1 MTESR
6 PEATKCRKCGGTDFK
21 IYGDGSGYCLTCNDT
36 FVDFTKYGQHMAYA
50 PQQIAGEHTIE
61 QDRQSPPEQK
71 FPSKKVVAIAIVI
84 LLISLSLAYF
94 AIQQP
99 DTLPVSIQE
108 ISDLRGLEVLSEP
121 PCRYMSEEELAGML
135 NESAADWDMLN
146 ETRILYSLF
155 LLGPDEDLSEIYK
168 SIMTADISGYYNP
181 EEDEMVIIERQEVP
195 EAMEKLTLAH
205 EYTHALQDQH
215 FDIGTNFTDGYGWDQ
230 SLARMSLVEGDATLL
245 ELEFF
250 QRMPSDEQYAVFD
263 YALSP
268 EPSETN
274 YAVEQMQAFP
284 YINGYAFADTLHYV
298 SGWGKVNEAYS
309 DPPSTTEHIMH
320 PEKYLAGEMALDVQ
334 LSVQMPG
341 MTLCVNETLGEF
353 MVFTML
359 GFHLPEES
367 VASAAEGWGGDR
379 FHYYQGGEDFLCVWK
394 IAWDTEADCQEFA
407 VAFNTM
413 VTDMTPEERDVFTN
427 GYSGLVTDGSSATFF
442 RASDPALISAVLP
455 QCIG

>member
-1 MTESR
+1 MGESR
-6 PEATKCRKCGGTDFK
+6 PEAIKCRKCGGTDFK
-21 IYGDGSGYCLTCNDT
+21 IYGDGSGYCLTCDDSFADVT
-36 FVDFTKYGQHMAYA
+36 QYDKHMAYA
-50 PQQIAGEHTIE
+50 PQQIAGEHTTG
-61 QDRQSPPEQK
+61 QDRPFPPEQK
-71 FPSKKVVAIAIVI
+71 FPLKKVMAIAIVI

-99 DTLPVSIQE
+99 NALPVSIHE

-121 PCRYMSEEELAGML
+121 PCKYMSEEELAGMM
-135 NESAADWDMLN
+135 NESVADWDVLN

-155 LLGPDEDLSEIYK
+155 LLGPDEDLSEIYM
-168 SIMTADISGYYNP
+168 STMTTDFSGFYYP
-181 EEDEMVIIERQEVP
+181 EEDEMVIIERQEMP

-215 FDIGTNFTDGYGWDQ
+215 FDIGTNYTDGIGWDE
-230 SLARMSLVEGDATLL
+230 SLARRSLVEGDASLL
-245 ELEFF
+245 EFEFF
-250 QRMPSDEQYAVFD
+250 ESMPYDEQCAVFD
-263 YALSP
+263 YALSY

-274 YAVEQMQAFP
+274 YAVEQMLEFP
-284 YINGYAFADTLHYV
+284 YINGMAFVDKLHYV

-309 DPPSTTEHIMH
+309 DPPSTTEQIMH
-320 PEKYLAGEMALDVQ
+320 PEKYLAGERALDVR

-341 MTLCVNETLGEF
+341 MALCVNETLGEF

-367 VASAAEGWGGDR
+367 VGSAAEGWGGDR
-379 FHYYQGGEDFLCVWK
+379 FYYYQGGEDFLCIWK

-427 GYSGLVTDGSSATFF
+427 GNAILVTDGSSATFC
-442 RASDPALISAVLP
+442 RASDPALISAVLL